1 MKYLLSLLIVGISL
15 SSCVS
20 NDSKKRETENLA
32 IAKKYLDVNKMN
44 IVLVGDKK
52 KILPGLQRLG
62 YEIVEL
68 DADGNVV
75 K

>member
-1 MKYLLSLLIVGISL
+1 LYV
-15 SSCVS
+15 
-20 NDSKKRETENLA
+20 
-32 IAKKYLDVNKMN
+32 DVNKIN

-52 KILPGLQRLG
+52 KILPRLQRLG

-68 DADGNVV
+68 KQPEIWLNDNNYSNKKRAVS

>member
-1 MKYLLSLLIVGISL
+1 VTKQTQILNTIT
-15 SSCVS
+15 
-20 NDSKKRETENLA
+20 KKEIDA

-68 DADGNVV
+68 DADGNLV

>member
-1 MKYLLSLLIVGISL
+1 MKRISWPLLFLITLV
-15 SSCVS
+15 SC
-20 NDSKKRETENLA
+20 
-32 IAKKYLDVNKMN
+32 KKYLDVNKMN

-52 KILPGLQRLG
+52 TILPGLKRLG

-68 DADGNVV
+68 DADGNPV